1 MGIPEHLTC
10 FLRNLYVNQEAI
22 VRTAQEKMHWFQF
35 GKTRTRG
42 CVLSPCL
49 HNLYGECIMWNARL
63 DESQARTKAAR
74 RNINSLRY
82 ANDTTL
88 LAESGEELKNLWM
101 RVREENEKAHLKH
114 SIQKMKTVAS
124 GSITP
129 WQIERG
135 TCGSSF
141 YFHGLQSHCRL
152 WLQPWI

>member
-1 MGIPEHLTC
+1 
-10 FLRNLYVNQEAI
+10 
-22 VRTAQEKMHWFQF
+22 MHWFQF

-74 RNINSLRY
+74 RNIKSLWY

-101 RVREENEKAHLKH
+101 RVREENEKAHLKQH
-114 SIQKMKTVAS
+114 SKNEDHGIWFHYSMANRKGNVWKQWEILFSWAPKSLQMVTVAMNLRDAYS
-124 GSITP
+124 MEVKVG
-129 WQIERG
+129 QI
-135 TCGSSF
+135 
-141 YFHGLQSHCRL
+141 
-152 WLQPWI
+152 